1 MSRRSRSHR
10 SRALVAAIAV
20 SILVG
25 FALPVL
31 ASLSGSTFDANDGN
45 LVVNGSETDW
55 ATAPNLKKGIDK
67 PTGQTDDSFGQG
79 TKEDTAVPTVVAGSI
94 PPNKSDLTRFYV
106 ANEKANG
113 DDFLYLA
120 WERVQEPSGT
130 TNMDFEFNQDATTS
144 TNGVTP
150 IRTAGD
156 VLIKYDLS
164 QGGTHPTLGYHL
176 WVTSGNASNVCEASN
191 KVPCWGKVQSLS
203 GANFEGSINDPSNNP
218 TTGTVVDPIAPN
230 APRNLSPRTF
240 GEAAIN
246 LTDSGILPSGTCKAF
261 GAAYLKSRSSDSFT
275 AAVKDFVAPIP
286 VNITNCGTVNIHKTD
301 DQTPGAPLEG
311 AVFTLYTDNTPVG
324 GAAPHGN
331 EDVATSMTC
340 TTDASGDCSI
350 SNVPFGNYW
359 AVETTGVSGY
369 DLAADQSFT
378 LNSSTTNLTISL
390 TFVDPRQQG
399 AIKVVKN
406 AKDKR
411 CSSATPPDGCSSG
424 TAPLAGAGFEIWQES
439 NNTAGLQT
447 GGATPD
453 TKVKNEQLTVLSGS
467 GNSTIASTC
476 FSGLF
481 FANDYYVR
489 ESTAP
494 SGYAVADPRVQTAA
508 VSAKSSCANT
518 TVVKTFTDFPLTDI
532 VAKATSQVPGATE
545 STVTCVV
552 GTAGANIGNSPDGPS
567 DPAEVDANN
576 LKPGTYTCTI
586 DIDP

>member
-1 MSRRSRSHR
+1 MNRQRRWYRSPAVMA
-10 SRALVAAIAV
+10 ALTLCI
-20 SILVG
+20 IVG
-25 FALPVL
+25 IALPVL
-31 ASLSGSTFDANDGN
+31 ANLSGSTFEANDGN
-45 LVVNGSETDW
+45 LIVDTAGNKDW
-55 ATAPNLKKGIDK
+55 SNAPNLKKGIDL
-67 PTGQTDDSFGQG
+67 PTGQSDDSFGQG
-79 TKEDTAVPTVVAGSI
+79 TKEDTAVPTVVDGSI
-94 PPNKSDLTRFYV
+94 PNNKSDLTRFYV

-130 TNMDFEFNQDATTS
+130 TNMDFEFNQDS
-144 TNGVTP
+144 TVSGNGVTP
-150 IRTAGD
+150 VRTAGD

-164 QGGTHPTLGYHL
+164 QGGTHPTLGYHI
-176 WVTSGNASNVCEASN
+176 WMTSGSASAVCEAAN
-191 KVPCWGKVQSLS
+191 KLPCWGKVQALS
-203 GANFEGSINDPSNNP
+203 GANFEGSIN
-218 TTGTVVDPIAPN
+218 TGIVSDPIPPN
-230 APRNLSPRTF
+230 APRNLSARTF

-311 AVFTLYTDNTPVG
+311 AVFTLYTDNAPVD
-324 GAAPHGN
+324 GAAPHGA

-390 TFVDPRQQG
+390 TFVDPRQTG

-411 CSSATPPDGCSSG
+411 CASATPPAGCASG
-424 TAPLAGAGFEIWQES
+424 KSPLAGAGFEIWQES
-439 NNTAGLQT
+439 NGTAGLQT

-453 TKVKNEQLTVLSGS
+453 TKVANEQLTALNGAGTV
-467 GNSTIASTC
+467 ASTC
-476 FSGLF
+476 FGGLLLGT
-481 FANDYYVR
+481 YYVH
-489 ESTAP
+489 ESKAP
-494 SGYAVADPRVQTAA
+494 TGYAAAADQQAAITTAGTCGSGP
-508 VSAKSSCANT
+508 VT
-518 TVVKTFTDFPLTDI
+518 KTFTDTPLTDLS
-532 VAKATSQVPGATE
+532 VTASSQVAGRTE
-545 STVTCVV
+545 SKITCVD
-552 GTAGANIGNSPDGPS
+552 ANGDDIGNSPVDFT
-567 DPAEVDANN
+567 DPANFDATG
-576 LKPGTYTCTI
+576 LEPGIYTCTVN
-586 DIDP
+586 IDP

>member
-1 MSRRSRSHR
+1 MNRRSRWHR
-10 SRALVAAIAV
+10 SHALIAAVAV
-20 SILVG
+20 SIIVG

-31 ASLSGSTFDANDGN
+31 ANLGGSTFDANDGN

-79 TKEDTAVPTVVAGSI
+79 TKEDTAVPTIVSGSI

-130 TNMDFEFNQDATTS
+130 TNMDFEFNQDATKS
-144 TNGVTP
+144 TNDVTP
-150 IRTAGD
+150 VRTAGD

-176 WVTSGNASNVCEASN
+176 WVTSGNAANVCEASN
-191 KVPCWGKVQSLS
+191 KLPCWGKVQPLS
-203 GANFEGSINDPSNNP
+203 GANFEGSINDASNNGP
-218 TTGTVVDPIAPN
+218 DGTVVDPIAPN
-230 APRNLSPRTF
+230 APRTLSPRTF

-311 AVFTLYTDNTPVG
+311 AVFTLYTDNAPVG
-324 GAAPHGN
+324 GTAPHGA
-331 EDVATSMTC
+331 EDVVTSMTC
-340 TTDASGDCSI
+340 ETDASGDCSI

-359 AVETTGVSGY
+359 AVETTGVTGY
-369 DLAADQSFT
+369 DPAPDQSFT

-390 TFVDPRQQG
+390 TFVDPRQTG

-411 CSSATPPDGCSSG
+411 CASATPPAGCASG
-424 TAPLAGAGFEIWQES
+424 KSPLAGAGFEIWQES
-439 NNTAGLQT
+439 NGTTGLQT
-447 GGATPD
+447 GGTTPD
-453 TKVKNEQLTVLSGS
+453 TKVANEQLTALNGAGTV
-467 GNSTIASTC
+467 ASTC
-476 FSGLF
+476 FGGLF
-481 FANDYYVR
+481 FGTYYVH

-494 SGYAVADPRVQTAA
+494 TGYAAAADQQAALTTAGA
-508 VSAKSSCANT
+508 CGSGPVT
-518 TVVKTFTDFPLTDI
+518 KTFTDTPLTDLS
-532 VAKATSQVPGATE
+532 VDASSQVAGRTE
-545 STVTCVV
+545 SKITCVD
-552 GTAGANIGNSPDGPS
+552 ANGDDIGNSPVDFT
-567 DPAEVDANN
+567 DPANFDATG
-576 LKPGTYTCTI
+576 LEPGIYTCTVN
-586 DIDP
+586 IDP